1 MGLSFQSA
9 KDLRNRAEIL
19 PTFKPRPRTPQ
30 EGQSLDWVT
39 DPQQGL
45 RWISKRILP
54 ESPTKNDIILYYR
67 DPLLCIQYLMQSP
80 LIQDHISFTPFKLYE
95 SAAKLTRIYT
105 EWLSGDR
112 AWNVQVNL
120 LFGSTTLFLSQL
132 LSDTARSWR
141 DGSWSDLILR

>member
-1 MGLSFQSA
+1 MELSFHSA
-9 KDLRNRAEIL
+9 KDLRNWAEIL
-19 PTFKPRPRTPQ
+19 PTFKPQPYVPHD
-30 EGQSLDWVT
+30 GQSLDWVA

-45 RWISKRILP
+45 QWISKTITP
-54 ESPTKNDIILYYR
+54 EIPTKNDIILHYR

-112 AWNVQVNL
+112 AWNIQVAL
-120 LFGSTTLFLSQL
+120 LCLNNIISS
-132 LSDTARSWR
+132 
-141 DGSWSDLILR
+141 